1 MSSEQIGAWDDA
13 IAPLQQEV
21 REILTEDP
29 TASTYSTILE
39 YELPLESRR
48 PDVILLVRGGVVV
61 LELKGKAR
69 PSQADL
75 DQAAAYARDLRSYHR
90 ECAGV
95 IVTPVLVP
103 TQARGYLGLEGGV
116 HIVGPDYLDA
126 LVVDLA
132 HAGDVAVVPSERFL
146 SPDAYRPL
154 PTLVEAARELFETKK
169 LRHIERA
176 HACVEPC
183 LATLSEIVMDAA
195 RTKTRRLVLLTGIP
209 GAGKTLVGLQLVHS
223 RYLDDLTVARS
234 TGKPTAPGV
243 FLSGNGPLVQVLQH
257 QLREPGGAGRTFV
270 RGVKDYIKAHSR
282 GLVPDQH
289 VLVFD
294 EAQRAWDAARVA
306 AKQEIDTPLSE
317 PQLFIDFASR
327 IPEWCV
333 VVGLI
338 GTGQEIYTGE
348 EGGLLL
354 WREAV
359 ETARAPGEWRVH
371 GPIAPRPTF
380 ADMLTPYTVESSLN
394 LDVELRQHSARDLH
408 RFIAGLLEHEPPAAL
423 ASQAEALER
432 ESFTLR
438 LTRDARIA
446 KAYLRERYSGDAQS
460 MFGILASARDKNLD
474 VDVAYNRKLGAWYSS
489 EGSRSCRHLDEC
501 VTEFEAQGLELD
513 GAILVWGTDFRL
525 LHGRWDVTLQKRYR
539 AFNIP
544 RDAFKLRMNAY
555 RVLLTRARDGICV
568 YVPPMSELDET
579 YGYLRAS
586 GFLEL
591 QHQPDDG

>member
-21 REILTEDP
+21 TEILTEDP
-29 TASTYSTILE
+29 TASTYAAILE
-39 YELPLESRR
+39 YELPLEARR
-48 PDVILLVRGGVVV
+48 PDVILLVRGGVVI

-75 DQAAAYARDLRSYHR
+75 DQAAAYARDLRCYHR

-95 IVTPVLVP
+95 TVTPVLVP
-103 TQARGYLGLEGGV
+103 TQARGYLGIEGGV
-116 HIVGPDYLDA
+116 HVVGPDYLDA

-132 HAGDVAVVPSERFL
+132 HAGDVAVVASERFL
-146 SPDAYRPL
+146 SSDAYRPL

-183 LATLSEIVMDAA
+183 LTTLSEIVRDAA

-223 RYLDDLTVARS
+223 RYLDDLAVERS

-282 GLVPDQH
+282 GLIPDQH

-306 AKQEIDTPLSE
+306 AKQDIETPRSE

-348 EGGLLL
+348 EGGLRL

-359 ETARAPGEWRVH
+359 ETAQAPGEWRIH
-371 GPIAPRPTF
+371 GPTSTSPMFTNMPTPF
-380 ADMLTPYTVESSLN
+380 TVEQSLS
-394 LDVELRQHSARDLH
+394 LDTELRQHSARDLH
-408 RFIAGLLEHEPPAAL
+408 RYVGGLLEHGQPSAL
-423 ASQAEALER
+423 VTQAQGLEL

-438 LTRDARIA
+438 LTRDLRTA
-446 KAYLRERYSGDAQS
+446 KEYLRERYSGDAQS
-460 MFGILASARDKNLD
+460 VFGILASARDKNLA
-474 VDVAYNRKLGAWYSS
+474 VDVAYSRKLGAWYSP

-525 LHGRWDVTLQKRYR
+525 VQDRWDATLQKRYR
-539 AFNIP
+539 AFNAP
-544 RDAFKLRMNAY
+544 QDPFKLRLNAY
-555 RVLLTRARDGICV
+555 RVLLTRARDGIVV
-568 YVPPMSELDET
+568 YVPPLHELNET
-579 YGYLRAS
+579 YTYLRAS
-586 GFLEL
+586 GFVEL
-591 QHQPDDG
+591 H